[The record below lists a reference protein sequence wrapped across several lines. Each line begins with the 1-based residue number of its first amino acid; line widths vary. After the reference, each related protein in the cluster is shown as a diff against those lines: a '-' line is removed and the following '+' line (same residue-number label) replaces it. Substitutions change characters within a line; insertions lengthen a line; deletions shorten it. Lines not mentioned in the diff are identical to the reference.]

1 MARETQRGL
10 GIIRDMVSLG
20 EKKSL
25 PFHIL
30 YGCQSPQLYNI
41 LL

>member
-10 GIIRDMVSLG
+10 GIIREIVSLG

-25 PFHIL
+25 GISYESRSSRRLPSF
-30 YGCQSPQLYNI
+30 GK
-41 LL
+41 